1 VSHVALRR
9 LLAVL
14 LIAWSAPANAQQAQA
29 STQKPWWERLTFY
42 GDFRARFEG
51 IYADGTQSRPRGR
64 YRFRFGMRTPVTEG
78 LDFNFRLA
86 SGESSD
92 VTSTNQSF
100 GDFQNRKPINIDQVS
115 LTFTPPAA
123 KALTLAVGKY
133 AYPVTRTQMVWDDDV
148 NWEGLYEQAAWIR
161 GRGSFR
167 LVAAQVTMNE
177 VTADDD
183 SFLFGEAAQATFAL
197 GGHSVQLQVADYLF
211 QNPDQIAV
219 AQFEGVE
226 IRSQATNALRHDASG
241 QVIGYVSG
249 FNLVDTIA
257 QATFN
262 TGRAQY
268 PLVALADFVVNTRAA
283 SDEDTGVWLS
293 TTYGRAAAPNT
304 FLAGY
309 TFARVERDAV
319 VSAFNYSDMVPATNV
334 IMNLLTFSYM
344 PRTRVNLEAIAIL
357 TKLIE
362 PPASGV
368 NPLTTRIQIDA
379 RISF

>member
-1 VSHVALRR
+1 
-9 LLAVL
+9 
-14 LIAWSAPANAQQAQA
+14 
-29 STQKPWWERLTFY
+29 
-42 GDFRARFEG
+42 
-51 IYADGTQSRPRGR
+51 
-64 YRFRFGMRTPVTEG
+64 
-78 LDFNFRLA
+78 
-86 SGESSD
+86 
-92 VTSTNQSF
+92 
-100 GDFQNRKPINIDQVS
+100 
-115 LTFTPPAA
+115 
-123 KALTLAVGKY
+123 
-133 AYPVTRTQMVWDDDV
+133 
-148 NWEGLYEQAAWIR
+148 
-161 GRGSFR
+161 
-167 LVAAQVTMNE
+167 MNE